1 MEQTKPLNPIAD
13 AKISVSRITDAII
26 VFLLVL
32 MFVSKISL
40 KWTRVVPFRLSFV
53 IYQYG
58 LSPYINFAL
67 NFGIF
72 AILFFIWVR
81 TKKLVKLSPLYLFY
95 MYTLMVVLTLQTLFQ
110 IALINVSY
118 SPWMQL
124 GGLLNALVLLTM
136 YGIMIPTMMPLERF
150 IYIIR
155 RTSVILV
162 LLSLLLLP
170 LFFPHFF
177 RGGRFIGVFK
187 HIPHMVSAATFAFIF
202 FIPSVFRIGPYHER
216 KNKFLFPFI
225 LFLIALVVLLT
236 ATKAAVITILLV
248 FFVATLIYGS
258 KKKTVR
264 LFKFCFVLIFTTAV
278 LLFGVPTGEFIYDVA
293 TGHKSF
299 GMRPA
304 QDGIE
309 SRMEEVTRGIKMFKK
324 SEYFGQGILYK
335 FMGGEGVEMEGYNS
349 FKDPH
354 NLFISAGV
362 IGGWPLLLLSIIGYF
377 MMIMGTLKALVQKD
391 PNRQMLGLFLLSHLP
406 VFVIYHVHLS
416 LGGLGDRMYYLIFGY
431 LALIWSKSSQF
442 QEDSHL

>member
-1 MEQTKPLNPIAD
+1 MEQAKPYNPIAH
-13 AKISVSRITDAII
+13 AKISVSAVTDFIC

-40 KWTRVVPFRLSFV
+40 KWTRVVPFRFSFV
-53 IYQYG
+53 IYQHG

-67 NFGIF
+67 NFGFF

-81 TKKLVKLSPLYLFY
+81 AKKYTKLSPIYLFY
-95 MYTLMVVLTLQTLFQ
+95 MYAVMVTLTLQTLFQ
-110 IALINVSY
+110 IAMVNVTY

-124 GGLLNALVLLTM
+124 GGLANALVLLTM
-136 YGIMIPTMMPLERF
+136 YGIIIPGLMPLERF
-150 IYIIR
+150 VYIVR

-170 LFFPHFF
+170 FFFPHFF

-202 FIPSVFRIGPYHER
+202 FIPSVFRIGPYHEK
-216 KNKFLFPFI
+216 KNKFIFPFI
-225 LFLIALVVLLT
+225 LFLISLAVLLT

-264 LFKFCFVLIFTTAV
+264 LFKFCFISIFTTGV
-278 LLFGVPTGEFIYDVA
+278 LLFGVPTTEFVYDVA

-309 SRMEEVTRGIKMFKK
+309 SRMDEITRGIKMFKK
-324 SEYFGQGILYK
+324 SEYLGLGILYK

-354 NLFISAGV
+354 NLFVSAGV

-377 MMIMGTLKALVQKD
+377 MMMMGTIKALVQKD
-391 PNRQMLGLFLLSHLP
+391 PNRQMLGLFLISHLP

-431 LALIWSKSSQF
+431 LAQIWSKRSQML
-442 QEDSHL
+442 EDAQL